1 MQGSLKQSSTI
12 FNLQWV
18 LSNYFL
24 FSNSELVHLATNV
37 KIVKPISMNGKQQ
50 TVITG
55 NVRMEP
61 IRSLVIVIKV
71 TTEQRYLL

>member
-24 FSNSELVHLATNV
+24 FSNSELVHLPTNV

-55 NVRMEP
+55 NVRMES

>member
-24 FSNSELVHLATNV
+24 FSNSELVHLTTNV
-37 KIVKPISMNGKQQ
+37 KIVKPISMNEKQQ